1 MQTIEEETAVK
12 EAEQLEQ
19 QKEIE
24 NLQAFGWLCV
34 SVLGLT
40 DCTSL
45 NSHARGGFGLIGCS
59 RVLSRL

>member
-24 NLQAFGWLCV
+24 NLQAPAAFRQ
-34 SVLGLT
+34 
-40 DCTSL
+40 TS
-45 NSHARGGFGLIGCS
+45 SISRPFGLLRNRADFG
-59 RVLSRL
+59 LSRLRRA